1 MFASKL
7 IAAFLLTLDIV
18 ASETSSKLTTIHAY
32 KHPGMPI
39 AIRNKSAVPY

>member
-7 IAAFLLTLDIV
+7 IAAFLLILDIA
-18 ASETSSKLTTIHAY
+18 ASETSSKLATIHAY

-39 AIRNKSAVPY
+39 AIRIKSPVPY